1 MIFEYCKRLRYFYNK
16 LIFFVI
22 VLLTP
27 WVASAGTISV
37 DDAYVRIS
45 SKLAKSA
52 AAFMEIR
59 NTSSRDDRLL
69 DVKSDVAKR
78 VELHT
83 HIKGDDGVMKMRRVE
98 DGFVILGNGVLKLER
113 GGDHIMF
120 MGLIQPFVDGEAISL
135 TLIFETAG
143 SIELEI
149 PIHLKKRSTSIS
161 HTHTHTHTH
170 NNSETHSHKHTHSD

>member
-1 MIFEYCKRLRYFYNK
+1 MILDYCKRVRDFYNK

-27 WVASAGTISV
+27 LVASAETISV
-37 DDAYVRIS
+37 DDAYVLVS

-59 NTSSRDDRLL
+59 NRSSRDDRLL
-69 DVKSDVAKR
+69 DVKSDEANKI
-78 VELHT
+78 ELHT
-83 HIKGDDGVMKMRRVE
+83 HIEVDDGVMKMRRVE
-98 DGFVILGNGVLKLER
+98 EGFVISGNGVLKLER

-120 MGLIQPFVDGEAISL
+120 MGLSQPFVDGEVILL

-143 SIELEI
+143 SIDLEI
-149 PIHLKKRSTSIS
+149 PVHLKKRSASRSHSHSHTHKNSRS
-161 HTHTHTHTH
+161 HEHTHTH
-170 NNSETHSHKHTHSD
+170 SD

>member
-1 MIFEYCKRLRYFYNK
+1 MTLKYCRIVRYFYNK

-27 WVASAGTISV
+27 LVASAETISV
-37 DDAYVRIS
+37 DDAYVRAS

-69 DVKSDVAKR
+69 DVKSEVAKK

-98 DGFVILGNGVLKLER
+98 DGFVISGNGVLKLER

-120 MGLIQPFVDGEAISL
+120 MGLTQPFVDGEAISL

-161 HTHTHTHTH
+161 HTHTHTH

>member
-1 MIFEYCKRLRYFYNK
+1 MILEYCKRVCYFYNK
-16 LIFFVI
+16 IFLFVL

-27 WVASAGTISV
+27 LMAIADTISV
-37 DDAYVRIS
+37 DDAYVRAS

-59 NTSSRDDRLL
+59 NTSSRGDRLL
-69 DVKSDVAKR
+69 DVKSDAAKK

-83 HIKGDDGVMKMRRVE
+83 NIIGDGGVMKMRRVE
-98 DGFVILGNGVLKLER
+98 DGFIISGNGVLKLER

-120 MGLIQPFVDGEAISL
+120 MGLLQPFIDGDAISL

-143 SIELEI
+143 SIDLEV
-149 PIHLKKRSTSIS
+149 PIHLKKRSSS
-161 HTHTHTHTH
+161 RSHQHTHTHKNSKTH
-170 NNSETHSHKHTHSD
+170 NHKHTHSD

>member
-1 MIFEYCKRLRYFYNK
+1 MILEYCKNVRYFYDK

-27 WVASAGTISV
+27 WVASAETILV
-37 DDAYVRIS
+37 DDAYVRAS

-59 NTSSRDDRLL
+59 NASSRDDRLL
-69 DVKSDVAKR
+69 DVKSEVAKK

-83 HIKGDDGVMKMRRVE
+83 HIMGDDGVMKMRRVE
-98 DGFVILGNGVLKLER
+98 DGFFISGNGVLKLER

-161 HTHTHTHTH
+161 HTHTHTHNNFKTH
-170 NNSETHSHKHTHSD
+170 NHKHTHSD

>member
-1 MIFEYCKRLRYFYNK
+1 MLLEYRKRVHYFYNK
-16 LIFFVI
+16 LIFSLI

-27 WVASAGTISV
+27 LVANAETISV
-37 DDAYVRIS
+37 DGAYVRAS

-69 DVKSDVAKR
+69 DVKSDVAKK

-83 HIKGDDGVMKMRRVE
+83 HIKGDDGVMKMRHVE
-98 DGFVILGNGVLKLER
+98 DGFVISGNGVLKLER

-120 MGLIQPFVDGEAISL
+120 MGLSQPFVDGAAVSL
-135 TLIFETAG
+135 TFIFKNAG
-143 SIELEI
+143 SIDLKI
-149 PIHLKKRSTSIS
+149 PIHLEKKPITKSHS
-161 HTHTHTHTH
+161 HTHTHK
-170 NNSETHSHKHTHSD
+170 NSKAQKHKHTHSD

>member
-1 MIFEYCKRLRYFYNK
+1 MILDCCKRVPYFYKK
-16 LIFFVI
+16 LNFFVI

-27 WVASAGTISV
+27 LVASAEKISV
-37 DDAYVRIS
+37 DDAYVRVS

-59 NTSSRDDRLL
+59 NRSSRDDRLL
-69 DVKSDVAKR
+69 DVKSDEAKK

-83 HIKGDDGVMKMRRVE
+83 HIEGDDGVMKMRRVE
-98 DGFVILGNGVLKLER
+98 DGFVISGNGVLKLER

-120 MGLIQPFVDGEAISL
+120 MGLSQPFVDGEVILL

-143 SIELEI
+143 SIDLEI
-149 PIHLKKRSTSIS
+149 PIHLKKRSASRS
-161 HTHTHTHTH
+161 HSHNHTHKNSKTHK
-170 NNSETHSHKHTHSD
+170 HKHTHSD

>member
-1 MIFEYCKRLRYFYNK
+1 MTLKYCRIVRYFYNK

-27 WVASAGTISV
+27 LVASAETISV
-37 DDAYVRIS
+37 DDAYVRAS

-69 DVKSDVAKR
+69 DVKSEVAKK

-98 DGFVILGNGVLKLER
+98 DGFVISGNGVLKLER

-161 HTHTHTHTH
+161 HTHTHTH

>member
-1 MIFEYCKRLRYFYNK
+1 MILDYSKRVRYFYKN
-16 LIFFVI
+16 LIFFVT

-27 WVASAGTISV
+27 LVANAETISV
-37 DDAYVRIS
+37 DDAYVRVS

-59 NTSSRDDRLL
+59 NRSPRDDRLL
-69 DVKSDVAKR
+69 DVKSDEAKK

-83 HIKGDDGVMKMRRVE
+83 HIEGDDGVTKMRRVE
-98 DGFVILGNGVLKLER
+98 DGLVISGNGVLKLER

-120 MGLIQPFVDGEAISL
+120 MGLSKPFVDGEVILL

-143 SIELEI
+143 SIDLEI
-149 PIHLKKRSTSIS
+149 PIHLKKRSASRSHS
-161 HTHTHTHTH
+161 HTHTHK
-170 NNSETHSHKHTHSD
+170 NSKTHKHTHTHLD

>member
-1 MIFEYCKRLRYFYNK
+1 MILDYCKRVPYFCKK
-16 LIFFVI
+16 LNFFVI

-27 WVASAGTISV
+27 LVANAETISV
-37 DDAYVRIS
+37 DDAYVRVS

-59 NTSSRDDRLL
+59 NGSSRDDRLL
-69 DVKSDVAKR
+69 DVKSGEAKK

-83 HIKGDDGVMKMRRVE
+83 HIEGDDGVMKMRRVE
-98 DGFVILGNGVLKLER
+98 DGFVISGNGVLKLER

-120 MGLIQPFVDGEAISL
+120 MGLSQPFVDGEVILL

-143 SIELEI
+143 SIDLEI
-149 PIHLKKRSTSIS
+149 PIHLKKRSASRS
-161 HTHTHTHTH
+161 HSHNHTHK
-170 NNSETHSHKHTHSD
+170 NSKTHKHKHKHSD

>member
-1 MIFEYCKRLRYFYNK
+1 MKLKYCKRVRYFYSK
-16 LIFFVI
+16 VIFFGI

-27 WVASAGTISV
+27 SLAGAETISV
-37 DDAYVRIS
+37 EDAYVVAS

-59 NTSSRDDRLL
+59 TTSSRGDRLL
-69 DVKSDVAKR
+69 DVKSEAANK

-83 HIKGDDGVMKMRRVE
+83 HIKSDDSVMRMRRVE
-98 DGFVILGNGVLKLER
+98 DGFVISGNGVLKLER

-120 MGLIQPFVDGEAISL
+120 MGLSQPFVDGEAISL

-143 SIELEI
+143 SIDLEI
-149 PIHLKKRSTSIS
+149 PIHLKKRSTSRSHSHS
-161 HTHTHTHTH
+161 HTHKNSKTHKH
-170 NNSETHSHKHTHSD
+170 EHTHSD

>member
-1 MIFEYCKRLRYFYNK
+1 MILEYCKRLRYFYNK
-16 LIFFVI
+16 LIFFGI

-27 WVASAGTISV
+27 WVASAETILV
-37 DDAYVRIS
+37 EDAYVRAS

-59 NTSSRDDRLL
+59 NTSSRGDRLL
-69 DVKSDVAKR
+69 DVKSDVAKK

-83 HIKGDDGVMKMRRVE
+83 HITSDDGVMKMRRVE
-98 DGFVILGNGVLKLER
+98 DGFVISGNGVLKLER

-120 MGLIQPFVDGEAISL
+120 MGLSQPFVDGEVILL

-143 SIELEI
+143 SIDLEI
-149 PIHLKKRSTSIS
+149 PIHLKKRSASRS
-161 HTHTHTHTH
+161 HSHNHTHKNSKTHK
-170 NNSETHSHKHTHSD
+170 HKHTHSD

>member
-1 MIFEYCKRLRYFYNK
+1 MILKYCKKVRYSYSK

-37 DDAYVRIS
+37 DDAYVRTS

-59 NTSSRDDRLL
+59 NTSPRGDRLL
-69 DVKSDVAKR
+69 DVKSEVAKK

-98 DGFVILGNGVLKLER
+98 DGFFISGNGVLKFER

-120 MGLIQPFVDGEAISL
+120 MGLTQPFVDGEAISL

-149 PIHLKKRSTSIS
+149 PIHLKKRSTSRSHS
-161 HTHTHTHTH
+161 HTHKHK
-170 NNSETHSHKHTHSD
+170 NSKAHKHEHTHSD

>member
-1 MIFEYCKRLRYFYNK
+1 MILKYCKRVRYFYKK

-37 DDAYVRIS
+37 DDAYVRTS

-59 NTSSRDDRLL
+59 NTSPRDDRLL
-69 DVKSDVAKR
+69 DVKSEVAKK

-98 DGFVILGNGVLKLER
+98 DGFFISGNGVLKFER

-120 MGLIQPFVDGEAISL
+120 MGLTQPFVDGEAISL

-161 HTHTHTHTH
+161 HTHTHTH